1 MLDISVVSTPQFEIV
16 SEPAPGGVLRV
27 CLAGDFDMNVDTA
40 LSDAL
45 VEAARLPGVTQV
57 VVDLQRTVFLD
68 SHGVAGLIAGF
79 EAATHAGRPFTVV
92 NAHGMIRRVLDI
104 TGLSDLL
111 IDDESHAAG

>member
-1 MLDISVVSTPQFEIV
+1 MLDMPLVNTPHFEIV
-16 SEPAPGGVLRV
+16 SQLASGGVIRV
-27 CLAGDFDMNVDTA
+27 CLAGDFDMNVGTA

-45 VEAARLPGVTQV
+45 LAAARLPEVNQV
-57 VVDLQRTVFLD
+57 VVDVQRTVFLD

-79 EAATHAGRPFTVV
+79 EAATQAERRFTVV

-111 IDDESHAAG
+111 IDNETQAAG

>member
-1 MLDISVVSTPQFEIV
+1 MLDIPVVSTPQFAIV
-16 SEPAPGGVLRV
+16 SQRTPDGALCV
-27 CLAGDFDMNVDTA
+27 CLAGDFDMTVGTA

-57 VVDLQRTVFLD
+57 VVDLQRAAFLD
-68 SHGVAGLIAGF
+68 SHGVAGLVAGF

-92 NAHGMIRRVLDI
+92 NAHGMVRRVLDI